1 MATNEQINAN
11 QQNSL
16 KSTGPTSEAGKQ
28 RSALN
33 ATRHG
38 FTGQAVALTE
48 EEAEPYRLFTEGF
61 LNDLAPKGTHETQ
74 LVQSIIDARWRM
86 NQIAA
91 MESAIYALG
100 HRQHAEEFKN
110 ETPAMAAALSRAA
123 TFTKNQKELDR
134 LHRYESRLHRQAT
147 KDQLSLTELQTARK
161 ALELQQWKDACALFK
176 QFKDDRKPWNP
187 SDFGFVWSLEEIK
200 QRLEVFYAIQFAQR
214 HNPFKNLVK

>member
-11 QQNSL
+11 HQNSQ
-16 KSTGPTSEAGKQ
+16 KSTGPTTEAGKQ

-38 FTGQAVALTE
+38 FTGQAVALTA

-61 LNDLAPKGTHETQ
+61 LADLAPKGTHETQ
-74 LVQSIIDARWRM
+74 LVQSIVDARWRM

-110 ETPAMAAALSRAA
+110 ETLAS
-123 TFTKNQKELDR
+123 
-134 LHRYESRLHRQAT
+134 
-147 KDQLSLTELQTARK
+147 TARPPK
-161 ALELQQWKDACALFK
+161 TKQPSPNSKPSAKPANSNNGKTLARSSSNSTTTANPGTQPILALFGHGK
-176 QFKDDRKPWNP
+176 KSSSASRFSTPFSSPNAMSP
-187 SDFGFVWSLEEIK
+187 SKI
-200 QRLEVFYAIQFAQR
+200 
-214 HNPFKNLVK
+214 